1 MQNEALANVLGDR
14 DDYNFKVMHPSSIG
28 FCGRKNILSAG
39 HLFPNGRVPKI
50 LPKSK
55 GQNAPMLFG
64 TLIHKLAPHIFYGKL
79 DVATFLNILVQEG
92 AKLPKKPIVAMTE
105 EERSQTD
112 TYLKLIS
119 DFTAQMNPYVEFEPT
134 FQFEI
139 EGLPFEAHID
149 ILDRPK
155 QRIIDLKTSGSYKPL
170 TSPDSR
176 YLYDAYMMQLHT
188 YYLACVQHNIPIT
201 KLELWVIK
209 KGAKKLEDLFEI
221 ISVEP
226 SAVYV
231 DMVKEKVKM
240 MKSMPWMDISC
251 DGIPSWECSNCRFE
265 ELCTGKVEF
274 R

>member
-1 MQNEALANVLGDR
+1 
-14 DDYNFKVMHPSSIG
+14 
-28 FCGRKNILSAG
+28 
-39 HLFPNGRVPKI
+39 
-50 LPKSK
+50 
-55 GQNAPMLFG
+55 
-64 TLIHKLAPHIFYGKL
+64 
-79 DVATFLNILVQEG
+79 
-92 AKLPKKPIVAMTE
+92 
-105 EERSQTD
+105 
-112 TYLKLIS
+112 
-119 DFTAQMNPYVEFEPT
+119 
-134 FQFEI
+134 
-139 EGLPFEAHID
+139 
-149 ILDRPK
+149 
-155 QRIIDLKTSGSYKPL
+155 
-170 TSPDSR
+170 
-176 YLYDAYMMQLHT
+176 MMQLHT

-251 DGIPSWECSNCRFE
+251 DGIPSWECNGCRFE